1 MNLLIGSHTKQIK
14 IMKRQFKTYQE
25 HSGVDGIVFSIKYMG
40 ALVEGQCK
48 WYVWSDSFDFEPW
61 GNLFHTKEEARISA
75 MTAVFT
81 AKHGQY
87 QV

>member
-1 MNLLIGSHTKQIK
+1 MNLLVGSHTKQNK
-14 IMKRQFKTYQE
+14 IMKREFKTYRE
-25 HSGVDGIVFSIKYMG
+25 HSGVDGIVFFIKYMG

-48 WYVWSDSFDFEPW
+48 WYVWSPDFDFEPW
-61 GNLFHTKEEARISA
+61 GNLFHTKDEARISA

-87 QV
+87 QG